1 MSVHTFKRA
10 TVNDTVNRGLSA
22 YGSKVD
28 NSMCACPECEG
39 LGGTGFMKCENCKGT
54 GKVLNEKY
62 KGWTIKRDGEGYTIL
77 DANGDEAG
85 EAIELA
91 DARDL
96 VDEIQKKEGK
106 SNATDICPSCH
117 KKKVTGPYSQT
128 KDNCMC
134 GKKNDANASRLFDQY
149 CSEKGITGESDDDA
163 EKLTPNKILPWL
175 ASKGIHG
182 NDATKIM
189 DDWERMLGS

>member
-77 DANGDEAG
+77 DANGDEVCLTG
-85 EAIELA
+85 H
-91 DARDL
+91 
-96 VDEIQKKEGK
+96 
-106 SNATDICPSCH
+106 SSCLLFCRE
-117 KKKVTGPYSQT
+117 VSSFTGH
-128 KDNCMC
+128 
-134 GKKNDANASRLFDQY
+134 
-149 CSEKGITGESDDDA
+149 SDTA
-163 EKLTPNKILPWL
+163 F
-175 ASKGIHG
+175 AVG
-182 NDATKIM
+182 A
-189 DDWERMLGS
+189 